1 MRRLWIGW
9 LAFIV
14 SLAWC
19 HAQSKPFYFIQITD
33 PQFGMLEN
41 NESFTQETA
50 LMERAVAAVNRLEP
64 AFVVVT
70 GDLVNDGRNRAQ
82 LDEFKRVMGLMRKE
96 IPVYLLPGNHDL
108 LPQPTDEIV
117 DSYIGE
123 YGYDHFAFRMNNVC
137 FIGLNTS
144 LIVAGGP
151 EREAAQRVWLEKT
164 LKEAMSCERRV
175 LFGHYPFFLEEPEE
189 ETRYQ
194 NLPAERRQAYLD
206 LADKYRVSDMFAGH
220 LHYNLTNSYKDF
232 KTTVTSSVCV
242 PLGEDKVGFR
252 IVKVY
257 PDRIV
262 SEYYD
267 LEHVPEKVRL

>member
-96 IPVYLLPGNHDL
+96 IPVYLLPGNHEL

-123 YGYDHFAFRMNNVC
+123 YG
-137 FIGLNTS
+137 I
-144 LIVAGGP
+144 
-151 EREAAQRVWLEKT
+151 
-164 LKEAMSCERRV
+164 
-175 LFGHYPFFLEEPEE
+175 
-189 ETRYQ
+189 
-194 NLPAERRQAYLD
+194 
-206 LADKYRVSDMFAGH
+206 
-220 LHYNLTNSYKDF
+220 
-232 KTTVTSSVCV
+232 
-242 PLGEDKVGFR
+242 
-252 IVKVY
+252 
-257 PDRIV
+257 
-262 SEYYD
+262 
-267 LEHVPEKVRL
+267 